1 MEFNDLDPIG
11 READSRRPFRN
22 HRHRRGIYIL
32 PGIFTVAN
40 LLCGYYA
47 VLATLEGTPADLDN
61 AARAIGIAIL
71 FDSLDGRVARAM
83 GTNSEFGKQFDSLA
97 DVVSF
102 GIAPAFLAYVWG
114 VRSMASADAPQALHL
129 VQLGW
134 LIGFF
139 FVVCCAW
146 RLARF
151 NIQGMAPG
159 GNRFFVGM
167 PTPAAAGMIA
177 AVVHFVVYPIQDVK
191 ISLLWLALVVALGV
205 LMSSTLRYY
214 SFKDIQWTKR
224 QPSLA
229 VVLIALLIGA
239 MVYLSRPT
247 LLADCRRVY
256 SSRCGP
262 TTGAHRAPPA
272 RLAPCL
278 KTCPPG
284 REVPIASRSSE
295 RLRFAAKN

>member
-11 READSRRPFRN
+11 HEADLRRPFRN
-22 HRHRRGIYIL
+22 HRHRRGVYIL

-114 VRSMASADAPQALHL
+114 VRSMAPTAPQALHM

-177 AVVHFVVYPIQDVK
+177 AVVHFVVNPIEDVK

-247 LLADCRRVY
+247 LLAVA
-256 SSRCGP
+256 
-262 TTGAHRAPPA
+262 GAYTLHGVVLQLVRTVRH
-272 RLAPCL
+272 RLA
-278 KTCPPG
+278 
-284 REVPIASRSSE
+284 SRP
-295 RLRFAAKN
+295 A

>member
-1 MEFNDLDPIG
+1 MEFNELDPIG
-11 READSRRPFRN
+11 HEDDSPRLLRY

-47 VLATLEGTPADLDN
+47 VLATLEGAPSDLDN
-61 AARAIGIAIL
+61 AARAIGVAIL

-114 VRSMASADAPQALHL
+114 VRSMAATEAPQMLHL
-129 VQLGW
+129 TQLGW

-159 GNRFFVGM
+159 GSRFFVGM

-177 AVVHFVVYPIQDVK
+177 AVIHFVVYPIQDVK
-191 ISLLWLALVVALGV
+191 VSLLWLLMVLALGI
-205 LMSSTLRYY
+205 LMSSSLRYY
-214 SFKDIQWTKR
+214 SFKDIQWTRR

-239 MVYLSRPT
+239 AVYLSRPT
-247 LLADCRRVY
+247 LLVVASVY
-256 SSRCGP
+256 SVHGVVLQVVR
-262 TTGAHRAPPA
+262 TVRH
-272 RLAPCL
+272 RLASHP
-278 KTCPPG
+278 
-284 REVPIASRSSE
+284 A
-295 RLRFAAKN
+295 